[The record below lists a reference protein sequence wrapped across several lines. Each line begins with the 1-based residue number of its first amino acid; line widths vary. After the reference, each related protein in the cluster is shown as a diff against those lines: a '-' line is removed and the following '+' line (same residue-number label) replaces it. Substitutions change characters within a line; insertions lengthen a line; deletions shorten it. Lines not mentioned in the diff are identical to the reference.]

1 MPGVKNSNTIVPKAK
16 LPARRA
22 DFTGLLFIPFP
33 MTSIRF
39 TADNAGRSSF
49 VIAIRNDDLY
59 LLDFGIFGNMTR

>member
-1 MPGVKNSNTIVPKAK
+1 
-16 LPARRA
+16 
-22 DFTGLLFIPFP
+22 